1 MLLDGED
8 AYRKAKEMLSKR
20 FGDSFAVAAAFRR
33 KLDTWPQ
40 ISPNDVQGLRN
51 YADFLVQC
59 EKAMEK
65 ISSLKVLDDDQEN
78 HKLASKLPRWTLV
91 RWGRRVYDW
100 KEKNHNFPPFSE
112 FVKYLVTES
121 NIACDPVISRFK
133 EDDSKKA
140 KSRPYEIPN
149 RRNRPN
155 RDEYRSRNTL
165 ATRSEEGDQS
175 KERPN
180 GEAKQTTCILCNGPH
195 ELNSC
200 QSFCAKDIIDRKEYA
215 KEKGLCFGCL
225 TQGHISKHCKR
236 RKTCTTCKKSHPTS
250 LHGDLRKPENNQNSQ
265 SPENP
270 PTTNCTKT
278 CFMNDGN
285 EHQISSMIVPVWISH
300 EHNPELE
307 KLTYAL
313 LDDQS
318 DTTFVSQEN

>member
-1 MLLDGED
+1 MLL
-8 AYRKAKEMLSKR
+8 KR
-20 FGDSFAVAAAFRR
+20 FGDSFAVAAAFRQ

-40 ISPNDVQGLRN
+40 IFPNDVQGLRN

-65 ISSLKVLDDDQEN
+65 ISCLKVLDDDQEN

-100 KEKNHNFPPFSE
+100 EEKNHNFPLFSE

-121 NIACDPVISRFK
+121 NIACDPVISRFRK
-133 EDDSKKA
+133 TTLRK
-140 KSRPYEIPN
+140 RRVN
-149 RRNRPN
+149 RTK
-155 RDEYRSRNTL
+155 YRIAGIVRIEMNFAVETL
-165 ATRSEEGDQS
+165 ATRSEEGDQG

-225 TQGHISKHCKR
+225 TQGHISKHCKK
-236 RKTCTTCKKSHPTS
+236 RKTCTT
-250 LHGDLRKPENNQNSQ
+250 
-265 SPENP
+265 
-270 PTTNCTKT
+270 
-278 CFMNDGN
+278 
-285 EHQISSMIVPVWISH
+285 
-300 EHNPELE
+300 
-307 KLTYAL
+307 
-313 LDDQS
+313 
-318 DTTFVSQEN
+318 